1 MRNTTFGCFEVKRMV
16 YFFLN
21 DFELLQRKCQAPT
34 RWLEE
39 ILVSDEFMSTQM
51 TPGVVAI
58 VPAIFMDFF
67 NFLFV

>member
-1 MRNTTFGCFEVKRMV
+1 MSGSHTLRLR
-16 YFFLN
+16 
-21 DFELLQRKCQAPT
+21 
-34 RWLEE
+34 LEE